1 MYDLDL
7 SIEEKIRTIAQRI
20 YGAKDIEILPEA
32 RTKVIILSRDLK
44 KTMDKDDDGWNKVM
58 ISNSP
63 IISKHSNCVV
73 HVNPS
78 PFLLNPIPA

>member
-32 RTKVIILSRDLK
+32 RTKVIISSRDLK
-44 KTMDKDDDGWNKVM
+44 KTMDQDDDGWNKVM
-58 ISNSP
+58 ISNSL

-73 HVNPS
+73 YLHPC
-78 PFLLNPIPA
+78 PFFT